1 MSGNKLIGIDIIKE
15 IILSDEKYKDKLSEE
30 AFNVC
35 RLAAT
40 ERPFT
45 GIYNDHWI
53 NGTYI
58 CACCD
63 QPLFSSTHKFNAGCG
78 WPSFYQAYSGHVNYF
93 EDNSLGMARIEI
105 QCMNCQSHLG
115 HVFDD
120 GPQPSGKR
128 YCVNSLSL
136 TFIALIT

>member
-1 MSGNKLIGIDIIKE
+1 MNDL
-15 IILSDEKYKDKLSEE
+15 YKDKLSED
-30 AFNVC
+30 AYKVC

-45 GIYNDHWI
+45 GIYNDHWQH
-53 NGTYI
+53 GTYL

-63 QPLFSSTHKFNAGCG
+63 KPLFESESKFDAGCG
-78 WPSFYQAYSGHVNYF
+78 WPSFYMSIPDNVAYL
-93 EDNSLGMARIEI
+93 EDLTHNMVRIEI
-105 QCMNCQSHLG
+105 QCSHCKSHLG

-120 GPQPSGKR
+120 GPKPTGKR

-136 TFIALIT
+136 TFQKTT

>member
-1 MSGNKLIGIDIIKE
+1 MNDDI
-15 IILSDEKYKDKLSEE
+15 YKDKLSDE
-30 AFNVC
+30 AFKVC

-45 GIYNDHWI
+45 GIYNDHWLE
-53 NGTYI
+53 GTYL

-63 QPLFSSTHKFNAGCG
+63 VPLFSSEHKFNAGCG
-78 WPSFYQAYSGHVNYF
+78 WPSFYESVAEKVKYNVDTSH
-93 EDNSLGMARIEI
+93 GMQRTEI
-105 QCMNCQSHLG
+105 VCEACDSHLG

-120 GPQPSGKR
+120 GPKPTGKR

-136 TFIALIT
+136 SFKNKE

>member
-1 MSGNKLIGIDIIKE
+1 MNDDHYKE
-15 IILSDEKYKDKLSEE
+15 KLSEQ
-30 AFNVC
+30 AYKVC

-45 GIYNDHWI
+45 GIYNDHWQA
-53 NGTYI
+53 GTYL

-63 QPLFSSTHKFNAGCG
+63 QPLFESASKFNAGCG
-78 WPSFYQAYSGHVNYF
+78 WPSFFSAIDEKVNYLT
-93 EDNSLGMARIEI
+93 DDSLAMQRIEI
-105 QCMNCQSHLG
+105 QCKNCQSHLG

-120 GPQPSGKR
+120 GPEPTGKR

-136 TFIALIT
+136 SFSKD

>member
-1 MSGNKLIGIDIIKE
+1 MNDDHYKE
-15 IILSDEKYKDKLSEE
+15 KLSEE
-30 AFNVC
+30 AYKVC

-45 GIYNDHWI
+45 GIYNDHWDT
-53 NGTYI
+53 GTYH

-63 QPLFSSTHKFNAGCG
+63 KPLFESSAKFNAGCG
-78 WPSFYQAYSGHVNYF
+78 WPSFFAAIENQVSY
-93 EDNSLGMARIEI
+93 EKDDSLAMQRIEI
-105 QCMNCQSHLG
+105 QCSHCQSHLG

-120 GPQPSGKR
+120 GPEPTGKR

-136 TFIALIT
+136 SFTKP

>member
-1 MSGNKLIGIDIIKE
+1 MKD
-15 IILSDEKYKDKLSEE
+15 DQYKDKLSEE
-30 AFNVC
+30 AFKVC

-40 ERPFT
+40 EHPFT
-45 GIYNDHWI
+45 GKYNDHFHA
-53 NGTYI
+53 GTYL

-63 QPLFSSTHKFNAGCG
+63 TPLFTSESKFDSGCG
-78 WPSFYQAYSGHVNYF
+78 WPSFFSAIDNNTAYI
-93 EDNSLGMARIEI
+93 EDLTHNMVRVEI
-105 QCMNCQSHLG
+105 QCQQCQSHLG

-136 TFIALIT
+136 TFQAK

>member
-1 MSGNKLIGIDIIKE
+1 MTQD
-15 IILSDEKYKDKLSEE
+15 DKYKDKLSDD
-30 AFNVC
+30 AYRVC

-45 GIYNDHWI
+45 GIYNDHWLHGI
-53 NGTYI
+53 YL

-63 QPLFSSTHKFNAGCG
+63 KPLFSSDSKFNAGCG
-78 WPSFYQAYSGHVNYF
+78 WPSFFLAIGSNVAYKT
-93 EDNSLGMARIEI
+93 DNTLNMQRVEI
-105 QCMNCQSHLG
+105 QCQYCQSHLG

-120 GPQPSGKR
+120 GPPPTGKR

-136 TFIALIT
+136 TFQAT